1 MQVYGFI
8 KQENQKKSMKS
19 KPLLLAIICTIF
31 TSIGVTF
38 FKLAAERTFSVTT
51 FLVNGYLWLGLMSY
65 GIGFLL
71 LMKALKQKEL
81 STVYPIIALSYVWVA
96 LIAIVWFNEHLSFLR
111 WFGIFLILGGVS
123 AIGWGEKK

>member
-1 MQVYGFI
+1 
-8 KQENQKKSMKS
+8 MKS